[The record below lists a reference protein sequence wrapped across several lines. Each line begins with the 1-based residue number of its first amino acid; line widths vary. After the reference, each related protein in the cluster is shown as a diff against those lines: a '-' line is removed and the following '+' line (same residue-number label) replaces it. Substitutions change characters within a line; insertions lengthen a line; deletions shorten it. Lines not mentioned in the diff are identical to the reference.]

1 MYTARMSETPTRV
14 LPAVHVPTPRVL
26 DDKEAMA
33 KVMSPTGEPK
43 VKPSAVK
50 WWLAGTVGAVAGL
63 ELCAQQA
70 PNPTIQLVCRIG
82 AVALGAFIGAASPG
96 FRKK

>member
-1 MYTARMSETPTRV
+1 MYTGGMTYDNIPGLRESIAPALSDKSKTAPV
-14 LPAVHVPTPRVL
+14 LNT
-26 DDKEAMA
+26 
-33 KVMSPTGEPK
+33 SPTGEPK

-70 PNPTIQLVCRIG
+70 PSPTVQLVCRIA

>member
-1 MYTARMSETPTRV
+1 MTDSNTSRPPYLTP
-14 LPAVHVPTPRVL
+14 PAL
-26 DDKEAMA
+26 DDKDTVA

-82 AVALGAFIGAASPG
+82 AVALGAFLGAASPG